1 MPTGPMDLTLFDT
14 EEQQAIS
21 DMVRLFQE
29 QLKTATTPL
38 ERREL
43 ELAIQS
49 WTAAHAGPKMCDVPA
64 STISTGSLPPPQ

>member
-43 ELAIQS
+43 ELAI
-49 WTAAHAGPKMCDVPA
+49 
-64 STISTGSLPPPQ
+64 